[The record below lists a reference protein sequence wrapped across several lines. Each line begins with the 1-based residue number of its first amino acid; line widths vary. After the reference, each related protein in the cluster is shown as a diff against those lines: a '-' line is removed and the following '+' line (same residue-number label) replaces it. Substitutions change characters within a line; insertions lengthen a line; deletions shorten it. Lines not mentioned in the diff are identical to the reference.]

1 MFYKLSKKCWINS
14 TQTHSCVSL
23 HNNKLPNINQVSSFI
38 ESAGVLSSNMIDSWI
53 QTGQYKTLLDVGSN
67 TNNCKTG
74 QILHNYLAM
83 FSPCSALPLITI
95 YIADI
100 KLSCICD
107 TGACRSLISSIMARH
122 IWGHQC
128 LTDLKDAKNYKLR
141 DVNNKP
147 LEILGYKNISFY
159 INTINFQHD
168 FFLF

>member
-1 MFYKLSKKCWINS
+1 MLDKQYTNS
-14 TQTHSCVSL
+14 FLFSL
-23 HNNKLPNINQVSSFI
+23 HNNKLTNINQLCSFI
-38 ESAGVLSSNMIDSWI
+38 ESAGVLSSNMIDSWV
-53 QTGQYKTLLDVGSN
+53 QTGQYKSLLDAGPN
-67 TNNCKTG
+67 TNDHRAERNV
-74 QILHNYLAM
+74 HNYLAM
-83 FSPCSALPLITI
+83 FTPCSALPMITM

-159 INTINFQHD
+159 INTINFQHN